1 MRILIFSGLSDHSIS
16 DRFFELLRLRLLPRL
31 IRETRKDCER
41 SITSKPTQRELEFLM
56 GLHGGI
62 FYIGMRRWIY
72 GQAIYAAESPKTE
85 QEIIR
90 DRVESYL
97 HSAKTLFT

>member
-1 MRILIFSGLSDHSIS
+1 
-16 DRFFELLRLRLLPRL
+16 
-31 IRETRKDCER
+31 
-41 SITSKPTQRELEFLM
+41 M

-72 GQAIYAAESPKTE
+72 GQAIYAQDIPNSE